1 MDTSMPNSTFYKQM
15 LDHLAEGVYF
25 VDRERQI
32 LYWNRTAEEISGYPA
47 AEVVGRNC
55 HDGILDHR
63 DEHNNSLCEEYCPLV
78 RSMETGRSVEKRV
91 FLKRR
96 DGLRLPVNVRVVPI
110 RDDRGEIVGAVEVF
124 HDVSAELEVERL
136 NEELKQLVRVDALT
150 GIPNRMAID
159 EAIER
164 EYQRFLRY
172 GTPFALVY
180 ADIDFFKSI
189 NDRYGHLVG
198 DHALRWFAGRLQMS
212 LRRTDLVGRYGGEEF
227 LVLLSATRLGEGVAL
242 AEQLRSYLMQKR
254 FPETGEAIT
263 ASFGVAEI
271 CAGETPEI
279 LLDKAD
285 RAMYRAKQEG
295 RNRVVSA
302 HECESPPGSDRDWQ
316 REHAR

>member
-1 MDTSMPNSTFYKQM
+1 MPNSTFYKQM

-47 AEVVGRNC
+47 SEVVGRSC

-63 DEHNNSLCEEYCPLV
+63 DEHNIALCEAHCPLV
-78 RSMETGRSVEKRV
+78 KSMETGRSVEKRV

-110 RDDRGEIVGAVEVF
+110 RDDQGEIVGAVEVF

-150 GIPNRMAID
+150 GIPNRLALD
-159 EAIER
+159 EAMER

-172 GTPFALVY
+172 GTPFTLIY
-180 ADIDFFKSI
+180 ADIDYFKSI
-189 NDRYGHLVG
+189 NDRFGHLIG
-198 DHALRWFAGRLQMS
+198 DHALRWFAGRLQLA

-227 LVLLSATRLGEGVAL
+227 LILLSATRLEEGAAL
-242 AEQLRSYLMQKR
+242 AEQLRGYLLGER
-254 FPETGEAIT
+254 FPESGQAIT

-271 CAGETPEI
+271 CADGTPES
-279 LLDKAD
+279 LLDRAD

-295 RNRVVSA
+295 RNRVVIA
-302 HECESPPGSDRDWQ
+302 RECETAPGEEESWL
-316 REHAR
+316 RERSR